1 MQWDLLE
8 EYADVDAF
16 DAIREFTDD
25 LARRDARPN
34 RHYYAMALGNED
46 GRRKFFVKPDLAAS
60 LALLLPRTTELATS
74 QMGKISLPILS

>member
-34 RHYYAMALGNED
+34 RHSYAMALGNED

-60 LALLLPRTTELATS
+60 SLAVNNPISDRFEL
-74 QMGKISLPILS
+74 GG